1 MGLVTNKEKRKKTDV
16 EWLGQLRDLLVSRVK
31 ELLVA
36 QEARTLV
43 QERYLDGH
51 GALFP
56 DLARAWD
63 EQVNSTGIIAD
74 MAGRLAEID
83 GVEPA
88 DQDDPE
94 AITVRASQLVA
105 DLVEPAKSTALEK
118 LGEGRPAFDIAN
130 AWLRQKF
137 SVAAVPE
144 P

>member
-1 MGLVTNKEKRKKTDV
+1 MGLVTNKEKPEPRDV
-16 EWLGQLRDLLVSRVK
+16 VWLGRLRDLLVPD
-31 ELLVA
+31 VA
-36 QEARTLV
+36 SAWEEQI
-43 QERYLDGH
+43 H
-51 GALFP
+51 GA
-56 DLARAWD
+56 
-63 EQVNSTGIIAD
+63 QIIAD
-74 MAGRLAEID
+74 MAVRLAEID

-137 SVAAVPE
+137 AVAAVPE